1 MSQCKTQQRVITAG
15 RSKNKPRQSQAL
27 PYRFVNA
34 GSCLDQPDEAL
45 RVSPKSSDVG
55 WGLCVTG
62 GGDVQG
68 GSGSHQLYQAFQLGE
83 EQERMKQAQKSV
95 H

>member
-1 MSQCKTQQRVITAG
+1 MQLQLEEENKS
-15 RSKNKPRQSQAL
+15 KPRQSQAL

-45 RVSPKSSDVG
+45 RVSPKSGNVG

-68 GSGSHQLYQAFQLGE
+68 GPRSHQLHQAFQLGE
-83 EQERMKQAQKSV
+83 EQEGIKEAQKSV
-95 H
+95 YP

>member
-1 MSQCKTQQRVITAG
+1 MGLQLEKENT
-15 RSKNKPRQSQAL
+15 NKPCQSQAL

-45 RVSPKSSDVG
+45 RVSPESGNVG

-68 GSGSHQLYQAFQLGE
+68 GPRSHQLYQAFQLGE
-83 EQERMKQAQKSV
+83 EGMKEAQKSV
-95 H
+95 Y